1 VSQTDFEAA
10 LSANQPYFGPHLGC
24 RRSWPHI
31 YWFQQKLLKKLGGDR
46 ADRSAAAP
54 LSILEIGAWAGAS
67 TVSWGEGLLRYF
79 AGRGHI
85 VSVDAWASHTEPVAD
100 LAPTAGAIKHVFL
113 HNVRASGL
121 AAMVE
126 PVQAESDA
134 AFDQLAGRRFDVIYV
149 DGDHRYE
156 QVRRDLA
163 NAKKYLT
170 PGGVICG
177 DDLEVQMGDG
187 ADDIVAETVAR
198 NEAWAA
204 HPESGLGFH
213 PGVTQAVFESFG
225 RVSAWGGFWAMAETE
240 GGWEPI
246 SLDGIDAE
254 VPRCLG
260 QYDEDG
266 RRLFD
271 L

>member
-1 VSQTDFEAA
+1 M
-10 LSANQPYFGPHLGC
+10 
-24 RRSWPHI
+24 
-31 YWFQQKLLKKLGGDR
+31 KKLA
-46 ADRSAAAP
+46 ADRGTRAATP

-79 AGRGHI
+79 EGNGHI
-85 VSVDAWASHTEPVAD
+85 VSVDVWATQGEPVAD
-100 LAPTAGAIKHVFL
+100 LAPAAGAIKHVFL

-121 AAMVE
+121 AALVE
-126 PVQAESDA
+126 PLHAESDT
-134 AFDQLAGRRFDVIYV
+134 AFEQLAGRRFDLIYV

-163 NAKKYLT
+163 NAKKYLA

-187 ADDIVAETVAR
+187 AEEVVAETVAR

-204 HPESGLGFH
+204 HPKNGLGFH

-225 RVSAWGGFWAMAETE
+225 RVSAWGGFWAMAEM
-240 GGWEPI
+240 GRGWAPV

-254 VPRCLG
+254 VPRCLV

-266 RRLFD
+266 KRQFD